1 MPIPTKKPTENK
13 AEFMRRCM
21 KDGVMVRDYPKE
33 SQRYAVCSI
42 EASKSNKVKINH
54 K

>member
-1 MPIPTKKPTENK
+1 MPIPQKKATENRGD
-13 AEFMRRCM
+13 FMRRCM
-21 KDGVMVRDYPKE
+21 RDSVMLREYPNE